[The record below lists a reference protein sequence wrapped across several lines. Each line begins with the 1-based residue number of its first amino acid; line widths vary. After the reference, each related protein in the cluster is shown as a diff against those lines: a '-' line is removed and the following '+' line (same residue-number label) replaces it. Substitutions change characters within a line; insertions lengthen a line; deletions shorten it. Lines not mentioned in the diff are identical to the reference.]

1 MGSRH
6 LRRTLVVACLA
17 AVVAG
22 YPEAA
27 WAEDRQLFML
37 VTDPA
42 DQPLLDIRTDEVDL
56 QMAGAECMI
65 KSMHLDAA
73 PMKVALLVDNGHP
86 ARQSLV
92 PLRAG
97 LSAFLDALPPEH
109 EVGLFTIAGQV
120 RRRVDFT
127 TDRGE
132 LKERAN
138 SLFAERR
145 PGVYLDGLVETWER
159 RFDDGD
165 AWPVF
170 VALVY
175 NGADA
180 SRHVQLEEFN
190 EFVIELRMRAATA
203 HVVLVSTR
211 FTHARSGRP
220 GTSPRNIRMLSTF
233 LTRKTGGIY
242 RAPPRA
248 TVLPNVLGE
257 LGMLMGEHHRAVQ
270 DRYRVVYECEPDN
283 ASGPVTADVMRPNV
297 LVQQYPDRRLP

>member
-1 MGSRH
+1 MASRH
-6 LRRTLVVACLA
+6 VRRTLVLACLA
-17 AVVAG
+17 VVVAG
-22 YPEAA
+22 YSRAA
-27 WAEDRQLFML
+27 WAEHRQLFML
-37 VTDPA
+37 VTDPS

-56 QMAGAECMI
+56 QMAGAECTI
-65 KSMHLDAA
+65 KSMHLDAG

-127 TDRGE
+127 TDRDE
-132 LKERAN
+132 LKERAT
-138 SLFAERR
+138 SLFADRS

-159 RFDDGD
+159 RFDDDD

-180 SRHVQLEEFN
+180 SRSVQLEEFN
-190 EFVIELRMRAATA
+190 EFVIELRMRAATVHA
-203 HVVLVSTR
+203 VRVSTP
-211 FTHARSGRP
+211 FSLPLGVRP
-220 GTSPRNIRMLSTF
+220 GGKVASTF
-233 LTRKTGGIY
+233 LTRKTGGTY
-242 RAPPRA
+242 RALA
-248 TVLPNVLGE
+248 
-257 LGMLMGEHHRAVQ
+257 A
-270 DRYRVVYECEPDN
+270 
-283 ASGPVTADVMRPNV
+283 
-297 LVQQYPDRRLP
+297 